1 MSTALPNIVVFVA
14 DDLGWG
20 DLSCYGAQGVST
32 PRIDELARRGT
43 RFVDCHASSAVC
55 TPSRYSILTG
65 TYPWRS
71 PLKAGV
77 LGGADPSIIR
87 VGTPTLASVL
97 AGAGYRTGAFGKWHL
112 GLGWQLRDGRRVD
125 AFDGGF
131 RPNMQ
136 GDGRDIDYSLPF
148 TGGPTE
154 LGFERFFGISGSLD
168 MPPYCFL
175 DQDRTVGVPALEKE
189 PLHTSQ
195 RPGLTVPGWRDDEV
209 DVRVVSEAV
218 SWLGDGDGRPFF
230 AYVASAAPH
239 RPCVPPSFVQGTSA
253 AGARG
258 DSIHL
263 VDWMVGELV
272 DALAAAGELDNTL
285 FLVTSD
291 NGAPMIFPED
301 GDVANFPPNGPWRGQ
316 KADAY
321 EGGHR
326 VPLVC
331 AGPGVPAQASRGE
344 VISLLD
350 LLPMIAE
357 VVGAT
362 GVAGDGV
369 AFALAP
375 EAVEADPERI
385 IGVQAYDGRLVLRS
399 GDRKAIY
406 GSGSGGF
413 SEPVGE
419 PCGPDDPDGQV
430 YDLGSD
436 PAETRNLWGDG
447 ERTEVVLHE
456 RFSNTT
462 GYAWPTR

>member
-1 MSTALPNIVVFVA
+1 M
-14 DDLGWG
+14 
-20 DLSCYGAQGVST
+20 
-32 PRIDELARRGT
+32 
-43 RFVDCHASSAVC
+43 
-55 TPSRYSILTG
+55 
-65 TYPWRS
+65 
-71 PLKAGV
+71 
-77 LGGADPSIIR
+77 
-87 VGTPTLASVL
+87 
-97 AGAGYRTGAFGKWHL
+97 
-112 GLGWQLRDGRRVD
+112 
-125 AFDGGF
+125 
-131 RPNMQ
+131 
-136 GDGRDIDYSLPF
+136 
-148 TGGPTE
+148 
-154 LGFERFFGISGSLD
+154 
-168 MPPYCFL
+168 
-175 DQDRTVGVPALEKE
+175 
-189 PLHTSQ
+189 
-195 RPGLTVPGWRDDEV
+195 
-209 DVRVVSEAV
+209 
-218 SWLGDGDGRPFF
+218 SWLGEGDGRPFF

-291 NGAPMIFPED
+291 NGTPMIFPED

-350 LLPMIAE
+350 LLPTIAE

-369 AFALAP
+369 AFPLAP
-375 EAVEADPERI
+375 EVVEADPERI

-419 PCGPDDPDGQV
+419 PCGPHDPDGQV
-430 YDLGSD
+430 YDLGND

-447 ERTEVVLHE
+447 ERPEVVLHE